1 MKPFSH
7 SRGLVLPTIEK
18 WIEEIDEET
27 NRSYFYSSITGE
39 REWDRPPPNAHFVV
53 RMVKTNPPG
62 NQSTAKLKDED
73 FKTKEKNV
81 VGALE
86 TKIEVSDSAIVPTT
100 VTNDCAQI
108 SPAEEAFRN
117 EKGSNNDSL
126 TEIVDDK
133 DETANEYNEGG
144 LIGFGDVIMQCE
156 RDPTSSFRASAGKD
170 VCSYLVRNMTDLY
183 ARKNFS
189 QTPDESTA
197 SPSFQDSLKVDTAL
211 WVEVVTA
218 FEGPIDLSKQKRSYF
233 VNERTGE
240 RCWDAPPSNAQNIV
254 HVNSEDIW
262 GERLGGNPAPN
273 YAPIRGKPNL
283 QEVNNIDT
291 WVEVLDHNSR
301 SYFFSTK
308 TKQIKVD
315 RPPSDAQFV
324 MHVSNEI
331 RRVMKHVAQDKT
343 IVDGNTKKRQ
353 SNLMSMHQNI
363 RPLLK
368 FTEMSSTN
376 LYRRNIGG
384 ISSNH
389 TSTQGSVCSK
399 GSLVYPKTSK
409 QQQKLT
415 SKSGKLHNMLGRNS
429 KKDDLNIPDGV
440 VPQQC
445 YNKNS
450 SEGFSDYNE
459 PSMKSYIHIPEEL
472 QDHRRHIS
480 GNDFTSTL
488 ETSRTSYSTNEIGY
502 SDTIYNSGDQS
513 RRRPPSESSSTCPLP
528 DNTYDEDLLLALE
541 RSKAESSVAENR
553 SYSRDDSVDDELAK
567 ALAMSKIDK

>member
-7 SRGLVLPTIEK
+7 SIEK
-18 WIEEIDEET
+18 WTEEIDEET

-39 REWDRPPPNAHFVV
+39 REWDQPPPNAHFVV
-53 RMVKTNPPG
+53 RMVETNPPG
-62 NQSTAKLKDED
+62 NQSNAKLKDED

-144 LIGFGDVIMQCE
+144 LIGFDDVIMQCE

-240 RCWDAPPSNAQNIV
+240 RCWDAPPSHAQNIV
-254 HVNSEDIW
+254 YVNSEDIW
-262 GERLGGNPAPN
+262 GESLGGNPAPN

-324 MHVSNEI
+324 MYVSSEI
-331 RRVMKHVAQDKT
+331 RRITKHVAQDKT
-343 IVDGNTKKRQ
+343 VMDGNTKKRQ
-353 SNLMSMHQNI
+353 LNLMSMHQNI
-363 RPLLK
+363 RPILK
-368 FTEMSSTN
+368 FSEMSSTN

-384 ISSNH
+384 IPASHASP
-389 TSTQGSVCSK
+389 QGSI
-399 GSLVYPKTSK
+399 GSQKSMVYPKISK

-415 SKSGKLHNMLGRNS
+415 SKSGKLQNMLGQHS
-429 KKDDLNIPDGV
+429 KKDDLHIPDGV
-440 VPQQC
+440 ALKQC
-445 YNKNS
+445 YNKKS
-450 SEGFSDYNE
+450 SQGFSGYDK
-459 PSMKSYIHIPEEL
+459 PSMKSCIHTPEEL

-480 GNDFTSTL
+480 GNDFKSIL
-488 ETSRTSYSTNEIGY
+488 EKSRTSYSTNEIDY
-502 SDTIYNSGDQS
+502 SDTVYNSRDQS
-513 RRRPPSESSSTCPLP
+513 RRCPPSGSSRTCPLP
-528 DNTYDEDLLLALE
+528 DDTYAEDLLLALKL
-541 RSKAESSVAENR
+541 SKAKSSVAENR
-553 SYSRDDSVDDELAK
+553 PHSRDDSGDDELAK
-567 ALAMSKIDK
+567 ALAVSKVDK